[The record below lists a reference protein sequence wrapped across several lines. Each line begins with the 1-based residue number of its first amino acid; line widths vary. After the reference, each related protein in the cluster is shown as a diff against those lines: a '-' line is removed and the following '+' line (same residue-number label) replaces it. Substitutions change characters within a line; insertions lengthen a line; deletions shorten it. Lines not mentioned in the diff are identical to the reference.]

1 MGDAKTVTLTA
12 PNGMQVNVAAEKAER
27 LVVNGYVPV
36 EDEKKAPA
44 KKPAAR
50 KSS

>member
-1 MGDAKTVTLTA
+1 MADAKTVTLTA
-12 PNGMQVNVAAEKAER
+12 PNGMQVNVAAEKVGR

-36 EDEKKAPA
+36 EDEKKASA
-44 KKPAAR
+44 KKSASR